1 MLASCCI
8 GVGAVGRISVGHP
21 VQLLLKVY
29 VCVAFAVSFAHISF
43 KLITIDINRAEY
55 NEVSLCMN
63 LPFAF

>member
-8 GVGAVGRISVGHP
+8 GVGAVGRISDGHP
-21 VQLLLKVY
+21 VLLLKVY
-29 VCVAFAVSFAHISF
+29 VCVSFAVRFAHISF

-63 LPFAF
+63 LPFVF